1 MAIPP
6 EGVSIEQQIIA
17 NYTIGN
23 FYYCRMQYPIDL
35 NQEPDSSLDNP
46 DPAFIQYMQDS
57 AAQYFNNNIETITN
71 FIGHFFA

>member
-6 EGVSIEQQIIA
+6 EGVSVEQQIIA

-35 NQEPDSSLDNP
+35 SQEPDSSLDNSNP
-46 DPAFIQYMQDS
+46 IFIQYMQDS
-57 AAQYFNNNIETITN
+57 ATSYFNNNLNNINN
-71 FIGHFFA
+71 FIGHLLV